1 VTYYDRDL
9 KPIILKGGFVYSH
22 ARADGV
28 RGQYLS
34 THSYMSNW
42 RGESDTDEGHLRY
55 FLQSLALNRYTQC
68 IEVARTAKKFS
79 IQFFEALGKQC
90 LRNIELE
97 TAALAFQMCK
107 NVGMVYSIK
116 SIEHETEKSVL
127 IGHVN
132 SILFKHDDAQEVFMK
147 STKQKLAL
155 DMRMD
160 L

>member
-1 VTYYDRDL
+1 
-9 KPIILKGGFVYSH
+9 
-22 ARADGV
+22 
-28 RGQYLS
+28 
-34 THSYMSNW
+34 
-42 RGESDTDEGHLRY
+42 
-55 FLQSLALNRYTQC
+55 
-68 IEVARTAKKFS
+68 
-79 IQFFEALGKQC
+79 
-90 LRNIELE
+90 
-97 TAALAFQMCK
+97 MCK